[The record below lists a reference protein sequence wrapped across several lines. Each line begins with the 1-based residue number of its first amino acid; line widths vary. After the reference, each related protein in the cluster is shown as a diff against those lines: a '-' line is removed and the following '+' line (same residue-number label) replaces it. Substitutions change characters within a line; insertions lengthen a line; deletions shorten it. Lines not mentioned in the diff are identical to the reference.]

1 MTIAFHVP
9 DMTCGHCV
17 KSITQAVQQAVPQAL
32 VQIDLAARLPP
43 SRGAPPAMPCKQLNQ
58 RLAIDCLRLSIN

>member
-32 VQIDLAARLPP
+32 VQIDLAARRVTVEGVAAAEPV
-43 SRGAPPAMPCKQLNQ
+43 AQ
-58 RLAIDCLRLSIN
+58 AIRAAGYAVQAA